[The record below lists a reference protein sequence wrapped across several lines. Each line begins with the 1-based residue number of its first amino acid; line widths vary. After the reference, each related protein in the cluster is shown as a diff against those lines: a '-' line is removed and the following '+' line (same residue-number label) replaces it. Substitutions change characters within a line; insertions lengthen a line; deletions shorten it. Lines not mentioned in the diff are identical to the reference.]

1 MYIFM
6 IVGVHSETKRRLNGK
21 GLLPL
26 YHPSIKKNIII
37 SIVVIITVSFA
48 FFFHFHHQTEQSIR
62 DSMLEQQK
70 QNQEDNTRA
79 LAQHIGSDMDS
90 IKARLQGISH
100 SIYLQQGDLT
110 SDNTESLLKSYYLQ
124 LNSSTPVDRLFILDT
139 NGAVKMNIVPQGQ
152 PAFIGSDFSAFEW
165 VKETKNT
172 LSPQFS
178 DGFVGAD
185 GRYRI
190 AVTHPIIINSSNG
203 TNYVGLVGAVIP
215 TVEMFRYYG
224 NIYDIESRYLSVLDS
239 KGVLLA
245 HPLPSL
251 VGKPFNGSFFQNVSA
266 HNKVL
271 NNLIS
276 TVVFSGKQSSAIYE
290 FVNGE
295 RLTAGYPISLNRK
308 TQYSAFIITPTT
320 TIYSKINS
328 IIATERLEMFSLF
341 VGIIAAVTILILFL
355 SRMNS
360 ILERGIRERTIELKE
375 VNENLSVTNKKLE
388 SANEQLE
395 VRDRLQKEFINTA
408 AHELRTPIQPIL
420 GMTNILKNKT
430 NRIED
435 RELLEAI
442 SRNAQRLKKLSED
455 ILEAS
460 KIESNSLQ
468 LNKEHFKIRELILEV
483 INSYKSNTDSK
494 NIRFAYSPD
503 DDNLTIHADRN
514 GISRVFSNLIN
525 NSIKFIPQKEGG
537 VISIY
542 VEHKESNKD
551 TKGNKGTIDVSI
563 KDNGKG
569 IDKEIMPRLFTKFTT
584 KSFQGTGLGL
594 FISKSI
600 IEAHGGKMWAHN
612 NEDGKGSTFSFSLP
626 FRD

>member
-1 MYIFM
+1 M
-6 IVGVHSETKRRLNGK
+6 
-21 GLLPL
+21 
-26 YHPSIKKNIII
+26 
-37 SIVVIITVSFA
+37 
-48 FFFHFHHQTEQSIR
+48 
-62 DSMLEQQK
+62 
-70 QNQEDNTRA
+70 
-79 LAQHIGSDMDS
+79 
-90 IKARLQGISH
+90 
-100 SIYLQQGDLT
+100 
-110 SDNTESLLKSYYLQ
+110 
-124 LNSSTPVDRLFILDT
+124 
-139 NGAVKMNIVPQGQ
+139 
-152 PAFIGSDFSAFEW
+152 
-165 VKETKNT
+165 
-172 LSPQFS
+172 
-178 DGFVGAD
+178 
-185 GRYRI
+185 
-190 AVTHPIIINSSNG
+190 
-203 TNYVGLVGAVIP
+203 GAVIP

-251 VGKPFNGSFFQNVSA
+251 VGKPFNGVFFQNVSA

-276 TVVFSGKQSSAIYE
+276 TVVFSGKPASAIYE

-295 RLTAGYPISLNRK
+295 RLTSGYPISLNGK

-341 VGIIAAVTILILFL
+341 VGILAAVMILIFFL

-360 ILERGIRERTIELKE
+360 ILDKGIRERTIELKV
-375 VNENLSVTNKKLE
+375 VNENLSASNKKLE

-420 GMTNILKNKT
+420 GFTKLIKNNTKDNGQTAEYCDIIL
-430 NRIED
+430 
-435 RELLEAI
+435 
-442 SRNAQRLKKLSED
+442 RNAARLKRLAENLLD
-455 ILEAS
+455 IS
-460 KIESNSLQ
+460 QIESNVLR
-468 LNKEHFKIRELILEV
+468 LEKENFEIDRLILDVVEEFRNSLDQEKKAKFEIDTLNGPFTIYGDKVRIGQV
-483 INSYKSNTDSK
+483 I
-494 NIRFAYSPD
+494 
-503 DDNLTIHADRN
+503 
-514 GISRVFSNLIN
+514 SNLID
-525 NSIKFIPQKEGG
+525 NSIKFISNQGNDEWGI
-537 VISIY
+537 ISIKI
-542 VEHKESNKD
+542 EKTKINKKRDDATNDPMGIESE
-551 TKGNKGTIDVSI
+551 GSFVVVCV

-612 NEDGKGSTFSFSLP
+612 NDIKGSTFSFSLP
-626 FRD
+626 LRN